1 MAMPS
6 KSHPPPGPFAKAVSD
21 QVRYALTDHRV
32 SGAAL
37 ARMIGRSQSYMST
50 RLRNEGA
57 FSADDIEAICDALG
71 EDLLGLL
78 RDAVVSSRR
87 R

>member
-6 KSHPPPGPFAKAVSD
+6 TPGPFACAISS
-21 QVRYALTDHRV
+21 QVRMAMAEHRV
-32 SGAAL
+32 SGAKL
-37 ARMIGRSQSYMST
+37 AAMIGRSQSYMST

-57 FSADDIEAICDALG
+57 FSADDVEAICNALG

-78 RDAVVSSRR
+78 RDAVIASRR

>member
-1 MAMPS
+1 MAVPS
-6 KSHPPPGPFAKAVSD
+6 NSSLPGPFARAVSD
-21 QVRYALTDHRV
+21 QIRHALTDHRV

-50 RLRNEGA
+50 RLRNLAA
-57 FSADDIEAICDALG
+57 FSADDVEAICEALG

-78 RDAVVSSRR
+78 RDAVIASRR

>member
-1 MAMPS
+1 M
-6 KSHPPPGPFAKAVSD
+6 
-21 QVRYALTDHRV
+21 

-50 RLRNEGA
+50 RLRNIAA
-57 FSADDIEAICDALG
+57 FSADDVEAICEALN

-78 RDAVVSSRR
+78 RDAVIASRR
-87 R
+87 N

>member
-1 MAMPS
+1 MPS
-6 KSHPPPGPFAKAVSD
+6 KSQTTLGPFARAVSD
-21 QVRYALTDHRV
+21 QIRHTLTDHRV

-37 ARMIGRSQSYMST
+37 ARMIDRSQSYMST
-50 RLRNEGA
+50 RLRNEA
-57 FSADDIEAICDALG
+57 SFTVQDVAAICEALN

-78 RDAVVSSRR
+78 RDAVVASRR